1 MHKTLQCAA
10 NSAPIVEKSD
20 KFAEKDY
27 FQIKNV

>member
-1 MHKTLQCAA
+1 MHKTYQGAA

-27 FQIKNV
+27 FQI